1 MKPERRST
9 RGRAAPT
16 QAADATAAKPAA
28 KPAVKPAAKKVTA
41 KSTPARGKAGTTQ
54 AKASTSK
61 RKAGVSAQEPPTKKK
76 RDATPRTT
84 TINDL
89 PRELLGIIIGSSFET
104 WEASRFVCRWWQEV
118 AKSNP
123 PPISKEMHQAK
134 RIVQT
139 LTVSDASEVQG
150 TLTDTLLLTPWQVK
164 CLGNYRIV
172 RRRGGGVYHIFNSD
186 AISEVIDRYGG
197 CYGLAMRL
205 RNRKLNKKQKTILRR
220 AARRARAAA
229 GPAAR
234 RAALVARI
242 EKVRRGNREA
252 ALA

>member
-16 QAADATAAKPAA
+16 QAADATA
-28 KPAVKPAAKKVTA
+28 VKPAAKKVTA
-41 KSTPARGKAGTTQ
+41 
-54 AKASTSK
+54 TSK

-104 WEASRFVCRWWQEV
+104 WVASLFVCRWWHEI
-118 AKSNP
+118 AKSTP
-123 PPISKEMHQAK
+123 PPKEMLQAK

-186 AISEVIDRYGG
+186 AVSEVIDHHGG

-205 RNRKLNKKQKTILRR
+205 RNRKLNQKQKTILRR

-242 EKVRRGNREA
+242 EKVRRGHREA

>member
-16 QAADATAAKPAA
+16 QAADATAAKPA
-28 KPAVKPAAKKVTA
+28 VKPAAKKVTA
-41 KSTPARGKAGTTQ
+41 
-54 AKASTSK
+54 TSK

-89 PRELLGIIIGSSFET
+89 PRELLGIIIGSSFDT
-104 WEASRFVCRWWQEV
+104 WEASRSVCRWWHEI

-123 PPISKEMHQAK
+123 PPIPEEMRQAT

-150 TLTDTLLLTPWQVK
+150 TLESMLLLTPWQVK
-164 CLGNYRIV
+164 CLGNYRIR

-186 AISEVIDRYGG
+186 AISEVIDHHGG
-197 CYGLAMRL
+197 CNGLAMRIRE
-205 RNRKLNKKQKTILRR
+205 RNRKLRREQELRVER
-220 AARRARAAA
+220 AEVRARAADRAADRDA
-229 GPAAR
+229 GR
-234 RAALVARI
+234 RAALEVRI
-242 EKVRRGNREA
+242 EKVRRGHREA